1 MSSTRQTDLP
11 VAVIGAG
18 PIGLAAA
25 AHLVAC
31 GDTPL
36 VFEAGATAG
45 ASVLKWGHVRM
56 FSPWQY
62 NIDAVAGELLAAHDW
77 SAPNP
82 DELPTGQELV
92 ERYLAP
98 LAALPEIAP
107 HLRFNTRVLAVTRQS
122 VDKMKSA
129 GRAEIP
135 FLLHVESADGVEEH
149 VLARAV
155 IDASGTYESPNF
167 LGVNGIPA
175 LGERS
180 LAGQIFYGIPDVRG
194 RERARYAGRSVAV
207 AGSGHSAFNALLDLA
222 ELAKDEPGTSIRW
235 IVRRANL
242 RQLFGGEDQ
251 DELPARGGLGIRL
264 RQQVESGVI
273 TLVTNFRTIEVRRVG
288 AQAALVGTER
298 TIDPVDQIIVTTGFR
313 PDLTPLRELRL
324 ELDPACES
332 PVALAATI
340 DPNLHSCGSVPPHG
354 AAELQHPEPDFYIV
368 GMKSYGR
375 APTFLMLTGYEQVRS
390 IVCALTG
397 DLEGAKAVRLEL
409 PETGVC
415 TVDACC
421 EPAASSAIPL
431 QLTLPS
437 SARSSCC
444 EPSADVADEIAS
456 VER

>member
-1 MSSTRQTDLP
+1 
-11 VAVIGAG
+11 
-18 PIGLAAA
+18 
-25 AHLVAC
+25 
-31 GDTPL
+31 
-36 VFEAGATAG
+36 
-45 ASVLKWGHVRM
+45 
-56 FSPWQY
+56 
-62 NIDAVAGELLAAHDW
+62 
-77 SAPNP
+77 
-82 DELPTGQELV
+82 
-92 ERYLAP
+92 
-98 LAALPEIAP
+98 
-107 HLRFNTRVLAVTRQS
+107 
-122 VDKMKSA
+122 
-129 GRAEIP
+129 
-135 FLLHVESADGVEEH
+135 
-149 VLARAV
+149 
-155 IDASGTYESPNF
+155 
-167 LGVNGIPA
+167 
-175 LGERS
+175 
-180 LAGQIFYGIPDVRG
+180 
-194 RERARYAGRSVAV
+194 VAV